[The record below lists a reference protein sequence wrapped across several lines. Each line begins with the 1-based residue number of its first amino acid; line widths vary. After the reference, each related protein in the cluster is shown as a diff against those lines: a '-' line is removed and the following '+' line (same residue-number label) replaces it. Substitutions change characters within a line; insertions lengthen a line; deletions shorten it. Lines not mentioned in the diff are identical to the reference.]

1 MAMGMLAIFLNKMYT
16 KIREG
21 RTRLFFGV
29 VERSKIESFLVQIQF
44 VLVLIV
50 VFGLFHRLIAVTYAA
65 IRETGQSQVNK
76 IVFINNFV

>member
-1 MAMGMLAIFLNKMYT
+1 MRADSSLC
-16 KIREG
+16 
-21 RTRLFFGV
+21 RLFAVGTRIPRLSFGV